1 MAVNQDTSGGIVI
14 VNLEP
19 AGRAVQATF
28 GGLDANRAH
37 RLHNQ
42 VLAGEEKIEK
52 IQKKVMKIQKL
63 LGHLAI
69 WHKFCTACIPAVDI
83 NTTSSQAQKMP
94 QPEKCL

>member
-42 VLAGEEKIEK
+42 VLAGEEKNTKTSNENTK
-52 IQKKVMKIQKL
+52 FA
-63 LGHLAI
+63 GRNHLAQ
-69 WHKFCTACIPAVDI
+69 VLYSLY
-83 NTTSSQAQKMP
+83 SSSKY
-94 QPEKCL
+94 

>member
-42 VLAGEEKIEK
+42 VLAGEEK
-52 IQKKVMKIQKL
+52 
-63 LGHLAI
+63 
-69 WHKFCTACIPAVDI
+69 
-83 NTTSSQAQKMP
+83 NTKNTKN
-94 QPEKCL
+94 K

>member
-42 VLAGEEKIEK
+42 VLAGA
-52 IQKKVMKIQKL
+52 KKKTK
-63 LGHLAI
+63 
-69 WHKFCTACIPAVDI
+69 
-83 NTTSSQAQKMP
+83 NTK
-94 QPEKCL
+94 KK